1 MRQEM
6 MRFWDAAASAGPYAN
21 NLHLAPERQPHQH
34 LIAQF
39 LQARLINPTT
49 VSGMFYRLHG
59 RTPNQQHQ
67 CSEGKKLSKNGT
79 THKNNNCL
87 M

>member
-49 VSGMFYRLHG
+49 LVECLTDFTGGHP
-59 RTPNQQHQ
+59 T
-67 CSEGKKLSKNGT
+67 
-79 THKNNNCL
+79 NNINAL
-87 M
+87 KAKS